1 MCFWTEMAAMRWLVS
16 IPRQHAAA
24 ITAGAALAMCLIVPV
39 AAQLPLPAIKD
50 SGEAIFPAFEGWY
63 ANPDGSFN
71 LLLGYY
77 NRNQKQTM
85 DIPVG
90 PNNRVEPG
98 GPDMG
103 QPTYFHRPARLG
115 RLRD

>member
-1 MCFWTEMAAMRWLVS
+1 MKRLVS
-16 IPRQHAAA
+16 IQRQTAAGLA
-24 ITAGAALAMCLIVPV
+24 ACAALAVITIVPV
-39 AAQLPLPAIKD
+39 SGQLPLPAIKD
-50 SGEAIFPAFEGWY
+50 SGEAIYPAFEGWY
-63 ANPDGSFN
+63 ATPDGTFN

-77 NRNQKQTM
+77 NRNQKQAL

-103 QPTYFHRPARLG
+103 QPTYFQPRRG
-115 RLRD
+115 WK